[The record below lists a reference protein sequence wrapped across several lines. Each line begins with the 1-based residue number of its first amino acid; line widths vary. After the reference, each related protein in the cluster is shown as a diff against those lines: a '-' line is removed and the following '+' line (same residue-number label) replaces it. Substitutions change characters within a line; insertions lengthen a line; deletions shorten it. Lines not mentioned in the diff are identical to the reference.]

1 MTEYLLNLMLLLNEF
16 ILSFFRYYQHLLRMK
31 RSRMNARMEDTRD
44 MVATFNPNTPPPLD
58 GPSPRSP
65 RRASAAAYAP
75 AAPAA
80 AAAAASPTPF
90 SFTAG
95 EYDPHPDEIARFR
108 EFTGSSELDARIEL
122 RLSKRLGK
130 TFMEA
135 VSYYAENHVEMA
147 TPTADAAAAAPVAR

>member
-1 MTEYLLNLMLLLNEF
+1 
-16 ILSFFRYYQHLLRMK
+16 
-31 RSRMNARMEDTRD
+31 MEDTRD

-80 AAAAASPTPF
+80 AAAAALPD
-90 SFTAG
+90 
-95 EYDPHPDEIARFR
+95 EYDPRPDEIARFR